1 MANTHSTK
9 AARNTRTDKPLIVG
23 YRPQGGDTSTPQI
36 TLSGKWLCEAGF
48 APGQH
53 YMVKISE
60 GCLVLVAM
68 NTQEEALLT
77 QLDSARQTVAEMK
90 RALNQI
96 GNTFKAA

>member
-9 AARNTRTDKPLIVG
+9 ATRNTRTDKPLIVG

-36 TLSGKWLCEAGF
+36 TLAGKWLCEAGF
-48 APGQH
+48 SPGQH
-53 YMVKISE
+53 YTVKISE

>member
-1 MANTHSTK
+1 MATTQSTR
-9 AARNTRTDKPLIVG
+9 ATRNTRPAKPRSVV

-36 TLSGKWLCEAGF
+36 TLAGKWLCEAGV
-48 APGQH
+48 APGEQ
-53 YMVKISE
+53 YTVKISE

-90 RALNQI
+90 RALKQI
-96 GNTFKAA
+96 GNRFKAA

>member
-1 MANTHSTK
+1 MFPFPSG
-9 AARNTRTDKPLIVG
+9 PLIVG

-53 YMVKISE
+53 YTVKISE

-77 QLDSARQTVAEMK
+77 QLGKVRISRSFLPKLT
-90 RALNQI
+90 R
-96 GNTFKAA
+96 